1 MGIPV
6 REGGKAVR
14 FQEKLHEYSK
24 EEIWEE
30 YCGFLTLS
38 TEEFMDIQ
46 KRLLTEQMALWSDS
60 ALGQSILKGKKP
72 TTIEEFRSM
81 VPLTTYEDY
90 APTLLSKQTKALPA
104 EPVLWVQTTWEG
116 GVHPIKNAPYTKGML
131 DTFQHNVISCLVLAT
146 SKNKGDF
153 DISVTDHMLYALAP
167 LPFVT
172 GLLPLVL
179 HEEIDIEYLPAV
191 KDAVNMSFKER
202 NVQGFKLG
210 MKKGIEYFFG
220 LGSVLYYVSQSITSI
235 SGSRKKSLGE
245 LLRSVSPSMLMRSLV
260 AKRTCRRENR
270 DLLPKDLFKLKG
282 FMCAGTDNRCYKADL
297 ERMWGVAPMEIF
309 AGTEPTCIGCETWS
323 REGVYFFPDAC
334 FYEFIPED
342 EMNKN
347 MEDPDY
353 QPRTVLWDEVV
364 PGGIYEIVLTV
375 FKGGAFARYR
385 VGDVFR
391 CTGIGSRL
399 ENNSIPRFQYIDRVP
414 QIIDI
419 AGFTR
424 ITEKSINQ
432 AIELSRLPIENWTA
446 KKEFT
451 ENNRPYLHL
460 YVELQRNN
468 LINSAVSIRILQD
481 QLGIYFRYLD
491 QDYEDLKKILGVDP
505 LKITMLKCGTFAAY
519 KRKFGNIIRKLNPE
533 SCDINDLLTC
543 HQFDSLE
550 RRGMLDDWI

>member
-1 MGIPV
+1 MG
-6 REGGKAVR
+6 
-14 FQEKLHEYSK
+14 
-24 EEIWEE
+24 
-30 YCGFLTLS
+30 
-38 TEEFMDIQ
+38 IQ
-46 KRLLTEQMALWSDS
+46 KRLLMEQMELWSS
-60 ALGQSILKGKKP
+60 SGLGQSILKGKYP
-72 TTIEEFRSM
+72 HTIEEFREM

-90 APTLLSKQTKALPA
+90 APTLLSKQTSALPGD
-104 EPVLWVQTTWEG
+104 PVLWLQTTWEG
-116 GVHPIKNAPYTKGML
+116 GVHPIKVAPYTKGML
-131 DTFQHNVISCLVLAT
+131 DTFKHNVMSCLVLAA
-146 SKNKGDF
+146 SRQKGDF

-167 LPFVT
+167 LPYAT
-172 GLLPLVL
+172 GILPLL
-179 HEEIDIEYLPAV
+179 FKDEIDIEFLPSV
-191 KDAVNMSFKER
+191 KEAATMSFKER

-220 LGSVLYYVSQSITSI
+220 LGSVLYYVSQSITSMQF
-235 SGSRKKSLGE
+235 GRKKSLKE
-245 LLRSVSPSMLMRSLV
+245 KLLSTSPQMMARYLV
-260 AKRTCRRENR
+260 AKNKCQKENR
-270 DLLPKDLFKLKG
+270 ELLPKDLFQLKG

-297 ERMWGVAPMEIF
+297 EKMWGISPMEIF

-342 EMNKN
+342 ELDKN
-347 MEDPDY
+347 MDNPNY

-375 FKGGAFARYR
+375 LKGGAFARYR

-391 CTGIGSRL
+391 CTGIGSHL
-399 ENNSIPRFQYIDRVP
+399 EGNNIPRFQYIDRVP

-432 AIELSRLPIENWTA
+432 AIELSRLPIAAWTA

-460 YVELQRNN
+460 YVELQRSN

-505 LKITMLKCGTFAAY
+505 LKITLLKCGTFEAY
-519 KRKFGNIIRKLNPE
+519 ERKYGSKIRAMNPE
-533 SCDINDLLTC
+533 TCEINDLLVC
-543 HQFDSLE
+543 HQIDSVGKGDLLNE
-550 RRGMLDDWI
+550 WI

>member
-1 MGIPV
+1 V
-6 REGGKAVR
+6 RL
-14 FQEKLHEYSK
+14 QEKLHEYTK

-38 TEEFMDIQ
+38 SEEFMNIQ
-46 KRLLTEQMALWSDS
+46 KRLLAEQMELWSS
-60 ALGQSILKGKKP
+60 STLGQSILKGRKP
-72 TTIEEFRSM
+72 ATMEEFREM

-90 APTLLSKQTKALPA
+90 APILLSKQTKALPG

-116 GVHPIKNAPYTKGML
+116 GVHPIKVAPYTKAIL

-146 SKNKGDF
+146 SRKKGDF

-172 GLLPLVL
+172 GLLPLL
-179 HEEIDIEYLPAV
+179 CKEEIDIEFLPPV
-191 KDAVNMSFKER
+191 KDAVNMTFKER
-202 NVQGFKLG
+202 NVQGFKQG

-220 LGSVLYYVSQSITSI
+220 LGSVLYYVSQSITSLS
-235 SGSRKKSLGE
+235 SGKKKGIGE
-245 LLRSVSPSMLMRSLV
+245 LLKSVSPAMLMRSII
-260 AKRTCRRENR
+260 ARRNCRKENR
-270 DLLPKDLFKLKG
+270 DLLPKDLFKLKA
-282 FMCAGTDNRCYKADL
+282 FMYAGTDNRCYKDDL
-297 ERMWGVAPMEIF
+297 ERMWGITPMELF

-342 EMNKN
+342 EMNRN
-347 MEDPDY
+347 MENPDY
-353 QPRTVLWDEVV
+353 QPRTVLWNEVV
-364 PGGIYEIVLTV
+364 PGGIYELVITV

-391 CTGIGSRL
+391 CTGIGSNL
-399 ENNSIPRFQYIDRVP
+399 ENNNIPRFQYIDRVP

-432 AIELSRLPIENWTA
+432 AVELSRLPIENWTA

-451 ENNRPYLHL
+451 EDNRPYLNL
-460 YVELQRNN
+460 YVELERDN

-519 KRKFGNIIRKLNPE
+519 KRKFGSTIRKMNPE
-533 SCDINDLLTC
+533 SCEINDLINC
-543 HQFDSLE
+543 HQSDSLE
-550 RRGMLDDWI
+550 RRGILDEWI

>member
-1 MGIPV
+1 M
-6 REGGKAVR
+6 R

-24 EEIWEE
+24 AEIWEE
-30 YCGFLTLS
+30 YCGFLTLT
-38 TEEFMDIQ
+38 TEEFMAIQ
-46 KRLLTEQMALWSDS
+46 KRLLAEQMELWCKS
-60 ALGQSILKGKKP
+60 ALGQSILKGQMP
-72 TTIEEFRSM
+72 TTIDEFRSM

-90 APTLLSKQTKALPA
+90 APTLLSKQTKALPG

-116 GVHPIKNAPYTKGML
+116 GVHPIKVAPYTKGIL
-131 DTFQHNVISCLVLAT
+131 DTFQHNVMSCLILAT
-146 SKNKGDF
+146 SRKKGDF

-167 LPFVT
+167 LPYVT
-172 GLLPLVL
+172 GLLPLL
-179 HEEIDIEYLPAV
+179 CKEEIDFEFLPPV

-202 NVQGFKLG
+202 NIQGFKLG
-210 MKKGIEYFFG
+210 IKKGIEYFFG
-220 LGSVLYYVSQSITSI
+220 LGSVLYYVSQSLSSLGSGRSKSLIEKIRSI
-235 SGSRKKSLGE
+235 SPTMMYRMAK
-245 LLRSVSPSMLMRSLV
+245 
-260 AKRTCRRENR
+260 AKRICRKENR
-270 DLLPKDLFKLKG
+270 ELLPKDLFKLKS
-282 FMCAGTDNRCYKADL
+282 FMYAGTDNRCYKADL
-297 ERMWGVAPMEIF
+297 ERMWGVTPMELF

-342 EMNKN
+342 EMLRNL
-347 MEDPDY
+347 EDPAY
-353 QPRTVLWDEVV
+353 EPRTVLWDEVI
-364 PGGIYEIVLTV
+364 PGSIYELVLTV

-391 CTGIGSRL
+391 CTGIGSEL
-399 ENNSIPRFQYIDRVP
+399 ENNTIPRFQYIDRVP

-424 ITEKSINQ
+424 ITEKSITQ
-432 AIELSRLPIENWTA
+432 AVELSRLPIENWTA
-446 KKEFT
+446 KKEFS

-460 YVELQRNN
+460 YVELERNN

-519 KRKFGNIIRKLNPE
+519 KRKFGSTIRKMNPE
-533 SCDINDLLTC
+533 SCELNDLLTC
-543 HQFDSLE
+543 HQFDGLD
-550 RRGMLDDWI
+550 RRGILDDWI

>member
-1 MGIPV
+1 M
-6 REGGKAVR
+6 R

-38 TEEFMDIQ
+38 MDEFMDIQ
-46 KRLLTEQMALWSDS
+46 RRLLTEQMELWSAS
-60 ALGQSILKGKKP
+60 SLGRSILRGKTP
-72 TTIEEFRSM
+72 HTIEEFRSM

-90 APTLLSKQTKALPA
+90 APTLLSKQTKALPG

-116 GVHPIKNAPYTKGML
+116 GVHPIKVAPYTKGML
-131 DTFQHNVISCLVLAT
+131 DTFQHNVMSCLVLAA
-146 SKNKGDF
+146 SRKKGEF

-167 LPFVT
+167 MPYVT
-172 GLLPLVL
+172 GLLPLL
-179 HEEIDIEYLPAV
+179 FKDEIDIEFLPPV
-191 KDAVNMSFKER
+191 KEAVNMTFKER
-202 NVQGFKLG
+202 NVQGFRLG

-220 LGSVLYYVSQSITSI
+220 LGSVLYYVSQSITSMKT
-235 SGSRKKSLGE
+235 GHKKSLKE
-245 LLRSVSPSMLMRSLV
+245 KLLSTSPAMMARYMV
-260 AKRTCRRENR
+260 AKKTCRKENR
-270 DLLPKDLFKLKG
+270 ELLPKDLFQLKG

-297 ERMWGVAPMEIF
+297 EKMWGVAPMEIF

-347 MEDPDY
+347 VEDPSY
-353 QPRTVLWDEVV
+353 QPRTILWDEVV

-391 CTGIGSRL
+391 CTGIGSQL

-432 AIELSRLPIENWTA
+432 AIELSRLPIEAWTA
-446 KKEFT
+446 KKELT

-460 YVELQRNN
+460 YVELQRSN

-519 KRKFGNIIRKLNPE
+519 ERKFGTTIRKMNPE
-533 SCDINDLLTC
+533 SCEINDLLVC
-543 HQFDSLE
+543 HQVDSIG
-550 RRGMLDDWI
+550 RGGMMHDWI

>member
-1 MGIPV
+1 MS
-6 REGGKAVR
+6 VR

-24 EEIWEE
+24 AEIWEE
-30 YCGFLTLS
+30 YCGFLTQS
-38 TEEFMDIQ
+38 PEEFMAVQ
-46 KRLLTEQMALWSDS
+46 KRLLMEQMELWSAS
-60 ALGQSILKGKKP
+60 PLGQSILKGQKP
-72 TTIEEFRSM
+72 HTIEEFRAM

-90 APTLLSKQTKALPA
+90 APTLLSKQVKTLPGQ
-104 EPVLWVQTTWEG
+104 PVLWVKTSWEG
-116 GVHPIKNAPYTKGML
+116 GVHPIKVAPYTKAML
-131 DTFQHNVISCLVLAT
+131 DTFKHNVMSCLILAT
-146 SKNKGDF
+146 SRRKGDF

-167 LPFVT
+167 LPYVT
-172 GLLPLVL
+172 GLLPLL
-179 HEEIDIEYLPAV
+179 FNDEIDIEFLPAV

-202 NVQGFKLG
+202 NVQGFRLG

-220 LGSVLYYVSQSITSI
+220 LGSVLYYVSQSVTAMTGKS
-235 SGSRKKSLGE
+235 KNKSLRE
-245 LLRSVSPSMLMRSLV
+245 KLSSVSPQMLLRLMA
-260 AKRTCRRENR
+260 AKKACRKENR
-270 DLLPKDLFKLKG
+270 ELLPKDLFRLKG
-282 FMCAGTDNRCYKADL
+282 FMCAGTDNNCYKEDL
-297 ERMWGVAPMEIF
+297 EKMWGVAPMEIF

-342 EMNKN
+342 EMLKN
-347 MEDPDY
+347 AEDADY

-364 PGGIYEIVLTV
+364 PGGIYELVLTV

-391 CTGIGSRL
+391 CTGIGSQS
-399 ENNSIPRFQYIDRVP
+399 EGNNIPRFQYIDRVP
-414 QIIDI
+414 SVIDI

-424 ITEKSINQ
+424 ITEKSIDQ
-432 AIELSRLPIENWTA
+432 AVELSRLPIEAWTA

-460 YVELQRNN
+460 YVELQRSN

-505 LKITMLKCGTFAAY
+505 LKITLLKCGTFASY
-519 KRKFGNIIRKLNPE
+519 ERKYGAPIRRMNPE
-533 SCDINDLLTC
+533 SCEVNDLVQCHQIDTLARGGGIND
-543 HQFDSLE
+543 
-550 RRGMLDDWI
+550 WI

>member
-1 MGIPV
+1 M
-6 REGGKAVR
+6 R

-38 TEEFMDIQ
+38 TEEFMAIQ
-46 KRLLTEQMALWSDS
+46 KRLLTEQMELWCNS
-60 ALGQSILKGKKP
+60 ALGQSILKGKVP
-72 TTIEEFRSM
+72 TTIEEFRTM

-90 APTLLSKQTKALPA
+90 APILLSKQTKALPG
-104 EPVLWVQTTWEG
+104 EPVLWVQTSWEG
-116 GVHPIKNAPYTKGML
+116 GVHPIKVAPYTKGIL
-131 DTFQHNVISCLVLAT
+131 DTFQHNVMSCLVLAT
-146 SKNKGDF
+146 SRKKGDF

-167 LPFVT
+167 LPYVT
-172 GLLPLVL
+172 GLLPLL
-179 HEEIDIEYLPAV
+179 CREEIDFEFLPSV

-202 NVQGFKLG
+202 NIQGFKLG
-210 MKKGIEYFFG
+210 IKKGIEYFFG
-220 LGSVLYYVSQSITSI
+220 LGSVLYYVSQSLSSI
-235 SGSRKKSLGE
+235 NSTKNKSLGE
-245 LLRSVSPSMLMRSLV
+245 MLRSVSPTMIFRMAK
-260 AKRTCRRENR
+260 AKRVCRKENR
-270 DLLPKDLFKLKG
+270 ELLPKDLFKLKS

-297 ERMWGVAPMEIF
+297 ERMWGVTPMELF

-342 EMNKN
+342 EMNRN
-347 MEDPDY
+347 MEDPEY

-391 CTGIGSRL
+391 CTGIGSAL
-399 ENNSIPRFQYIDRVP
+399 ENNTIPRFQYIDRVP

-432 AIELSRLPIENWTA
+432 AVELSRLPIENWTA
-446 KKEFT
+446 KKEFS

-468 LINSAVSIRILQD
+468 LINTAISTRILQD

-519 KRKFGNIIRKLNPE
+519 QRKFGTTIRKMNPE
-533 SCDINDLLTC
+533 SCEINDLLTC
-543 HQFDSLE
+543 HQIDSLE
-550 RRGMLDDWI
+550 RRRTADDWI